1 MSQKLFNFESA
12 HITRVPFIV
21 KYNKIPHPVETG
33 FDSTLAIT
41 THSHKI
47 GNGLEKRGRFAGSWG
62 HSTNPFVKLIPDT
75 ISISNYNSRVLSGH

>member
-1 MSQKLFNFESA
+1 MSQKLFNFNST
-12 HITRVPFIV
+12 HIARVLFIV
-21 KYNKIPHPVETG
+21 KHNKMPHPIKIG

-41 THSHKI
+41 AHSHKI

-75 ISISNYNSRVLSGH
+75 ITISNYNSRVLSGH